1 MKQNTRKARN
11 TTFVAMM
18 KRYGGKPTAMKS
30 KMDYS
35 RKVKHRNKVYE

>member
-1 MKQNTRKARN
+1 MKQDTRN

-30 KMDYS
+30 KKDYN
-35 RKVKHRNKVYE
+35 RKVKHKTKFFE